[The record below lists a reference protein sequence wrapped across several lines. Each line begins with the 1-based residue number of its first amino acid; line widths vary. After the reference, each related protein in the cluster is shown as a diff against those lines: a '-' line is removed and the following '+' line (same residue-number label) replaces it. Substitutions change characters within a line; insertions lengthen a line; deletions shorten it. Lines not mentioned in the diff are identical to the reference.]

1 MTTTSPDPQPSA
13 PLWVERV
20 GTKTYV
26 GRNDRGAEVRL
37 GPHKDDGVFSPGEL
51 LKIALAACSG
61 MSAERA
67 VQRRLGEETPI
78 RVGVRSIPGPG
89 QNRYARLL
97 TEVVIPFEGL
107 SPEDTDLLVSVARRA
122 IDAGCTVGRTLE
134 ANAHVEIN
142 FSDAVVPAATE
153 S

>member
-1 MTTTSPDPQPSA
+1 MTTTSSEPQPSP
-13 PLWVERV
+13 PLWVDRV

-37 GPHKDDGVFSPGEL
+37 GPHTDDGVFSPGEL

-67 VQRRLGEETPI
+67 VQRRLGPDTPI
-78 RVGVRSIPGPG
+78 RVGVRSVPGPG

-97 TEVVIPFEGL
+97 TEVVIPLEGL
-107 SPEDTDLLVSVARRA
+107 SPEDTELLVSVAKRA

-134 ANAHVEIN
+134 ANAHVEIA
-142 FSDAVVPAATE
+142 FSDAAVAVSSE